1 MNLVDA
7 FSVSTGRGAGE
18 RLDLFVAVEI
28 GDTLVGG
35 KARRTACGEKVID
48 FAYVDTCGFTTWLL
62 PIFGKVTSTPK
73 LFVEIYS
80 AVICGD

>member
-1 MNLVDA
+1 MNLVNA
-7 FSVSTGRGAGE
+7 FPVSTGRVASEG
-18 RLDLFVAVEI
+18 LDLFVAVEI

-35 KARRTACGEKVID
+35 KARRTTFREKVID

-62 PIFGKVTSTPK
+62 PIFGKVAGTPK
-73 LFVEIYS
+73 LSVKIRS